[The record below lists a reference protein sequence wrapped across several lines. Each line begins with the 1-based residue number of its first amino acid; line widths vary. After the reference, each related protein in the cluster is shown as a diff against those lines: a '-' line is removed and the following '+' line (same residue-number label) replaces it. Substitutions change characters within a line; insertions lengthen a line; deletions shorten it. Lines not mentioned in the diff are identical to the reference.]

1 MPSFCFSEPSRGGL
15 PAVFLIF
22 VLLLNLSVLELQ
34 DRNWWMDF
42 SREQNLWLLGTI
54 TLPPPCL
61 KCEMLLV
68 WCNGIQNSS
77 TFVYPNSL
85 QNIFLKV
92 LGIMQKHFKKCE
104 MSVCPVYTQQWFS
117 PWTLPWMPFSLHFFL
132 NYYYFFF
139 YLNWDVT
146 VKWSG
151 WQICKKLK
159 SWRGHTHSNINVLE
173 GVNEVLLVF

>member
-132 NYYYFFF
+132 NYYFFF

>member
-15 PAVFLIF
+15 PAVFLIV

-132 NYYYFFF
+132 NYYFFF
-139 YLNWDVT
+139 LPQLRCYSEMIRVT
-146 VKWSG
+146 NMQKAKIMKG
-151 WQICKKLK
+151 A
-159 SWRGHTHSNINVLE
+159 HTQ
-173 GVNEVLLVF
+173 